1 MCTLSDLEEIIE
13 RERTL
18 PSLSPPPPQSP
29 ATTASVAQ
37 SEGEVGRLAVS
48 CRLRSRGR
56 TDP

>member
-18 PSLSPPPPQSP
+18 PSLSPPPQSP